1 MILQESGEMYL
12 ETILQL
18 QQKQGKVRAIDV
30 AEQMNFTKASVSR
43 AMSILKREN
52 FILVEAGGNIVL
64 TDAGLAKAQEV
75 LERHKVLTRFFAEHI
90 GVPAD
95 IAEHDACRIEHV
107 ISPETFEGIKNIWLN
122 AALKPNKKHHQADI
136 RTFLS
141 RQKGFFIKFKG
152 VNFLQKTFNPL
163 FATDTGAGY
172 KLSNEVKTATPSL
185 LDAAQIGV
193 CVYENHEL
201 SALPDKDAI
210 LVTSFG
216 TTYKETRRRTIDAVF
231 EEIKATCPGVKAEL
245 AFTSHIV
252 IERIKKNEGI
262 TYPTPEE
269 ALEALHKEGYTRVAI
284 CSLDIIPGIEYAYKT
299 FVFNRYKTLFKKMSL
314 GTPLMYW
321 MGQEDQRDD
330 IKDTMQALS
339 TQFPQ
344 PAPASAVLLLAHGT
358 PHPANAYYSVMQNRL
373 NELGF
378 DNAYIYSVEGWPHLD
393 TVIPLLKAKD
403 IKEITIM
410 PAMMVAGDHANNDM
424 AGDDEDSHKTI
435 LESCG
440 FKVTPYLHG
449 MGENENIRRLF
460 VARALEAWQKL
471 TAE

>member
-1 MILQESGEMYL
+1 M
-12 ETILQL
+12 
-18 QQKQGKVRAIDV
+18 
-30 AEQMNFTKASVSR
+30 
-43 AMSILKREN
+43 
-52 FILVEAGGNIVL
+52 
-64 TDAGLAKAQEV
+64 
-75 LERHKVLTRFFAEHI
+75 
-90 GVPAD
+90 
-95 IAEHDACRIEHV
+95 
-107 ISPETFEGIKNIWLN
+107 
-122 AALKPNKKHHQADI
+122 
-136 RTFLS
+136 
-141 RQKGFFIKFKG
+141 
-152 VNFLQKTFNPL
+152 QKTFNPL
-163 FATDTGAGY
+163 FAADTGAGY

-193 CVYENHEL
+193 CVYKNPEL

-231 EEIKATCPGVKAEL
+231 EEIKAACPGVKAEL

-269 ALEALHKEGYTRVAI
+269 ALEALQKEGYTRVAI

-321 MGQEDQRDD
+321 MCQEDQRDD

-358 PHPANAYYSVMQNRL
+358 PH
-373 NELGF
+373 
-378 DNAYIYSVEGWPHLD
+378 LD
-393 TVIPLLKAKD
+393 TVIPLLKAKN

>member
-1 MILQESGEMYL
+1 M
-12 ETILQL
+12 
-18 QQKQGKVRAIDV
+18 
-30 AEQMNFTKASVSR
+30 
-43 AMSILKREN
+43 
-52 FILVEAGGNIVL
+52 
-64 TDAGLAKAQEV
+64 
-75 LERHKVLTRFFAEHI
+75 
-90 GVPAD
+90 
-95 IAEHDACRIEHV
+95 
-107 ISPETFEGIKNIWLN
+107 
-122 AALKPNKKHHQADI
+122 
-136 RTFLS
+136 
-141 RQKGFFIKFKG
+141 
-152 VNFLQKTFNPL
+152 QKTFNPL
-163 FATDTGAGY
+163 FAADTGAGY

-185 LDAAQIGV
+185 LNATQIGV
-193 CVYENHEL
+193 CVYENPEL

-231 EEIKATCPGVKAEL
+231 EEIKAACPGVKAEL

-252 IERIKKNEGI
+252 IERIKKNECI

-344 PAPASAVLLLAHGT
+344 PAPGSAVLLLAHGT

>member
-1 MILQESGEMYL
+1 MWKRYLQ
-12 ETILQL
+12 
-18 QQKQGKVRAIDV
+18 
-30 AEQMNFTKASVSR
+30 
-43 AMSILKREN
+43 
-52 FILVEAGGNIVL
+52 
-64 TDAGLAKAQEV
+64 
-75 LERHKVLTRFFAEHI
+75 
-90 GVPAD
+90 
-95 IAEHDACRIEHV
+95 
-107 ISPETFEGIKNIWLN
+107 
-122 AALKPNKKHHQADI
+122 
-136 RTFLS
+136 FL
-141 RQKGFFIKFKG
+141 
-152 VNFLQKTFNPL
+152 
-163 FATDTGAGY
+163 
-172 KLSNEVKTATPSL
+172 
-185 LDAAQIGV
+185 
-193 CVYENHEL
+193 
-201 SALPDKDAI
+201 
-210 LVTSFG
+210 
-216 TTYKETRRRTIDAVF
+216 
-231 EEIKATCPGVKAEL
+231 
-245 AFTSHIV
+245 
-252 IERIKKNEGI
+252 
-262 TYPTPEE
+262 
-269 ALEALHKEGYTRVAI
+269 LH
-284 CSLDIIPGIEYAYKT
+284 
-299 FVFNRYKTLFKKMSL
+299 
-314 GTPLMYW
+314 
-321 MGQEDQRDD
+321 QRDD

-344 PAPASAVLLLAHGT
+344 PEPASAVLLLAHGT

>member
-1 MILQESGEMYL
+1 
-12 ETILQL
+12 
-18 QQKQGKVRAIDV
+18 
-30 AEQMNFTKASVSR
+30 
-43 AMSILKREN
+43 
-52 FILVEAGGNIVL
+52 
-64 TDAGLAKAQEV
+64 
-75 LERHKVLTRFFAEHI
+75 
-90 GVPAD
+90 
-95 IAEHDACRIEHV
+95 
-107 ISPETFEGIKNIWLN
+107 
-122 AALKPNKKHHQADI
+122 
-136 RTFLS
+136 
-141 RQKGFFIKFKG
+141 
-152 VNFLQKTFNPL
+152 
-163 FATDTGAGY
+163 
-172 KLSNEVKTATPSL
+172 
-185 LDAAQIGV
+185 
-193 CVYENHEL
+193 
-201 SALPDKDAI
+201 
-210 LVTSFG
+210 
-216 TTYKETRRRTIDAVF
+216 
-231 EEIKATCPGVKAEL
+231 
-245 AFTSHIV
+245 
-252 IERIKKNEGI
+252 
-262 TYPTPEE
+262 
-269 ALEALHKEGYTRVAI
+269 
-284 CSLDIIPGIEYAYKT
+284 
-299 FVFNRYKTLFKKMSL
+299 MSL

-435 LESCG
+435 LENCG

>member
-1 MILQESGEMYL
+1 M
-12 ETILQL
+12 
-18 QQKQGKVRAIDV
+18 
-30 AEQMNFTKASVSR
+30 
-43 AMSILKREN
+43 
-52 FILVEAGGNIVL
+52 
-64 TDAGLAKAQEV
+64 
-75 LERHKVLTRFFAEHI
+75 
-90 GVPAD
+90 
-95 IAEHDACRIEHV
+95 
-107 ISPETFEGIKNIWLN
+107 
-122 AALKPNKKHHQADI
+122 
-136 RTFLS
+136 
-141 RQKGFFIKFKG
+141 
-152 VNFLQKTFNPL
+152 QKTFNPL
-163 FATDTGAGY
+163 FAADTGAGY

-193 CVYENHEL
+193 CVYENPEL

-231 EEIKATCPGVKAEL
+231 EEIKAACPGVKAEL

-344 PAPASAVLLLAHGT
+344 TAPGSAVLLLAHGT
-358 PHPANAYYSVMQNRL
+358 PHPSNAYYSVMQNRL